1 MCGENNWEGR
11 CNAAQERARKTNEW
25 LSGGEFVSRSSP
37 LICLCGMRP
46 LRAAALPVKPRAIH
60 YRSSFAL
67 CPRRLA
73 AVEGNGPPSQLRAML
88 KKHSS
93 YRSHHSPATTT
104 YIRHAKHVRFFPHS
118 ERSIPHF
125 SKKLPLNPKITF
137 ETRKTT
143 FEVFQNVSN
152 IILAF
157 RER

>member
-73 AVEGNGPPSQLRAML
+73 AAEAAALPASFAQCL
-88 KKHSS
+88 K
-93 YRSHHSPATTT
+93 
-104 YIRHAKHVRFFPHS
+104 
-118 ERSIPHF
+118 SIPLIEVIIP
-125 SKKLPLNPKITF
+125 LPLRLIFAMRNTFASFRILKEAFPTSQKNFRLTPKLHLRRGKLRLRYF
-137 ETRKTT
+137 KTSQT
-143 FEVFQNVSN
+143 
-152 IILAF
+152 
-157 RER
+157 